1 MANRKVELEPLLK
14 DSKAIRVSIWVFTVV
29 VFGLVLCLPTL
40 RELLAIE
47 NPPVFTKALPGLN
60 ASINSIC
67 FLVLITSF
75 VMIKKKNVIAHM
87 RLNTFAMILSVVFLL
102 SYVLYHLTNPDT
114 PYRGEYWFIY
124 YPILITHIVTS
135 AVSLPF
141 ILFAYYRAFIGD
153 FVKHRKIVKWAYPVW
168 LYVAITGPTVYL
180 FLSSYY
186 GA

>member
-1 MANRKVELEPLLK
+1 MADKRIELKPLLK
-14 DSKAIRVSIWVFTVV
+14 ESKFIRISIWVFTVV
-29 VFGLVLCLPTL
+29 VFGLVLCLPKL

-47 NPPVFTKALPGLN
+47 NPPLFTKALPGLN

-75 VMIKKKNVIAHM
+75 VMIKKNKVIAHM
-87 RLNTFAMILSVVFLL
+87 RLNTFAMILSVLFLL

-114 PYRGEYWFIY
+114 PYKGEYGFIY
-124 YPILITHIVTS
+124 YPILLTHILTS
-135 AVSLPF
+135 AISLPF

-153 FVKHRKIVKWAYPVW
+153 VVKHKKIVKWAYPVW